1 MSKFYTL
8 VFLLLGLSVFSTGC
22 FIQGGHV
29 DRQVAPVPA
38 IYDAAQKVG
47 TASHALLSEDTF
59 NELIVEIQPVG
70 DFAPEPA
77 SLVQLQKFLEAHLNK
92 SGGITFQVNDPLPA
106 TGKSH
111 FSIAEIRNLETQ
123 SRKTFAKEKRLSVF
137 ILFVDGN
144 CDHDE
149 DRQKMLGHAH
159 LSSSIVIYEKTLRD
173 VTADPAQPPR
183 GILETAILE
192 HEFGHLL
199 GLVDNGSPE
208 QSQHRDLDHRFHC
221 ANPEC
226 LMHYALGS
234 GQSGVLLTS
243 VPTLDQD
250 CEDDLKGN
258 GGKAVTVPKP
268 LLPRLDP

>member
-1 MSKFYTL
+1 ML
-8 VFLLLGLSVFSTGC
+8 ALSLSLSGC

-29 DRQVAPVPA
+29 DKFVAPVPA
-38 IYDAAQKVG
+38 IYDSAQKVG
-47 TASHALLSEDTF
+47 TAAHALLSEDAF
-59 NELIVEIQPVG
+59 NELVVEIQPVG
-70 DFAPEPA
+70 DFAPDPS
-77 SLVQLQKFLEAHLNK
+77 SLTQLQKFLEAHLNK
-92 SGGITFQVNDPLPA
+92 SGGITFQVNDPLPV

-111 FSIAEIRNLETQ
+111 FSIAEIRSLESK
-123 SRKTFAKEKRLSVF
+123 SRKTFAKDKRLSVF

-144 CDHDE
+144 ADRDE
-149 DRQKMLGHAH
+149 DRQKLLGHAH
-159 LSSSIVIYEKTLRD
+159 LSSSIVIYEKTLQD
-173 VTADPAQPPR
+173 VTADPTQPPR

-226 LMHYALGS
+226 LMHYSLGS

-250 CEDDLKGN
+250 CEDDLRGN
-258 GGKAVTVPKP
+258 GGKAVPVPKP
-268 LLPRLDP
+268 SLPPLSP